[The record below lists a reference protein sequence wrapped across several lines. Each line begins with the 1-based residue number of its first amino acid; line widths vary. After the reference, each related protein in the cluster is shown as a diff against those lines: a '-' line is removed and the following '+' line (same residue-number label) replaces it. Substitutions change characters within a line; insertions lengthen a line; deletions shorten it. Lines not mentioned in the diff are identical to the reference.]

1 MEILLQIAEQYGLFV
16 ALVIYVL
23 WQNQRREERYIGVI
37 EKLSKSFEILK
48 KDVHDIKSKLFEDK
62 GGDKQ

>member
-1 MEILLQIAEQYGLFV
+1 MEMLLQIAEQYGLFV

-37 EKLSKSFEILK
+37 EKLSRSFDQLK
-48 KDVHDIKSKLFEDK
+48 RDVADIRDKIFDDK
-62 GGDKQ
+62 GGEN

>member
-37 EKLSKSFEILK
+37 EKLSRSFDQLK
-48 KDVHDIKSKLFEDK
+48 RDVADIRDKIFDDK
-62 GGDKQ
+62 GGEN

>member
-1 MEILLQIAEQYGLFV
+1 MDLLLQIAEQYGLFV

-37 EKLSKSFEILK
+37 EKLSRSFDQLK
-48 KDVHDIKSKLFEDK
+48 RDVADIKDK
-62 GGDKQ
+62 IFDDKDGEK